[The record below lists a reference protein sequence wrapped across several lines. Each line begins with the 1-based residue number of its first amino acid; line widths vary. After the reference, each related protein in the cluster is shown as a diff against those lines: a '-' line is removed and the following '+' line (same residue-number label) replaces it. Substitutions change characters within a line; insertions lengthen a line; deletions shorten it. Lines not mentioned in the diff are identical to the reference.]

1 MRIEAAALTDVG
13 KVRTNNEDYIKFLF
27 VDKDKKLIN
36 KGNIFIVSDGMGGSE
51 AGEIASRTAV
61 DHAIEVYYSLDSTK
75 TVAKNLEY
83 AILSANRKVYDIA
96 TENPEFKGMGC
107 TLTAVVVAGRY
118 AVFANIGDS
127 RAYLIRDDMITQIT
141 QDHSWVAEQVRNG
154 IINPENAENHPYK
167 NVITR
172 SLGVNEIVEVDM
184 FYKKLVK
191 NDIIILCSDGLHT
204 LVEDETIREI
214 TTTSNAKLACRR
226 LIDIANKKGGRDNI
240 SVVVLKMGK
249 LSSVSYPDDTV
260 RIPPAPEINNK
271 NGSVLQV
278 FNKAIQKRWGR

>member
-1 MRIEAAALTDVG
+1 M
-13 KVRTNNEDYIKFLF
+13 
-27 VDKDKKLIN
+27 
-36 KGNIFIVSDGMGGSE
+36 
-51 AGEIASRTAV
+51 
-61 DHAIEVYYSLDSTK
+61 
-75 TVAKNLEY
+75 
-83 AILSANRKVYDIA
+83 
-96 TENPEFKGMGC
+96 
-107 TLTAVVVAGRY
+107 
-118 AVFANIGDS
+118 
-127 RAYLIRDDMITQIT
+127 
-141 QDHSWVAEQVRNG
+141 
-154 IINPENAENHPYK
+154 
-167 NVITR
+167 
-172 SLGVNEIVEVDM
+172 NEIVEVDM